1 MNKRNLLSIACMG
14 LAFLGLSSMA
24 VAQDATMP
32 TPSTSSSSGIDPNY
46 LLMGAALLQVV
57 ILLSLNSVMR
67 LLGGSGKAWTD
78 RARRTTS
85 AVLVLLLVTSSLDAQ
100 AAPGPTQWTSN
111 QLFYVLV
118 LVNVFLFIL
127 ILAQVNLLRSVT
139 RFLVGKPE
147 DEVAAVGVKRQ
158 SAESKL
164 MQMLTRRVSIEKE
177 QDVLLHHDYDG
188 IRELDN
194 ALPPW
199 WLWLFYG
206 TIIWGVVYL
215 VNVHVTG
222 VWPDQKTE
230 YEQEM
235 AQAKADVAAY
245 VAKLGASVD
254 ENSVTLLTDASAI
267 GTGKGIYEANC
278 IACHGPAAEG
288 KAGLGPNLTD
298 GYWIHGGGIK
308 NVFKTIKYGVK
319 EKGMID
325 WKSQLKAPELQA
337 VASYVLSL
345 QGTNPANARE
355 PQGDLW
361 KEEGPAAS
369 DSTTV
374 APADSSVTPADTT
387 SVQPKL
393 AQVN

>member
-85 AVLVLLLVTSSLDAQ
+85 AVLVLLLVTSCLDAQ

-177 QDVLLHHDYDG
+177 QDVLQHHDYDG

-288 KAGLGPNLTD
+288 KAGLGPNLPLIPKLGWRESFIGLPFIFHMSGNTTTNANTMYYI
-298 GYWIHGGGIK
+298 G
-308 NVFKTIKYGVK
+308 KTTTIFYAPGSK
-319 EKGMID
+319 ERPAFRLLM
-325 WKSQLKAPELQA
+325 QPC
-337 VASYVLSL
+337 VASTRL
-345 QGTNPANARE
+345 E
-355 PQGDLW
+355 PC
-361 KEEGPAAS
+361 
-369 DSTTV
+369 TT
-374 APADSSVTPADTT
+374 ACA
-387 SVQPKL
+387 
-393 AQVN
+393 